1 MICEAAGRMVT
12 LKDIAQAARTDTG
25 TVSRVLRN
33 HPKAHE
39 LRPATRERI
48 LRIAGELGYQRNL
61 LASSV
66 RTGVVNTM
74 ALIARFSPEDF
85 FVSGAKVIDGLL
97 EESVCHGYSIKVYAD
112 SNLDLAFREISGSMI
127 RLVVMTSTN
136 CEAREAVARFCRE
149 KNLRLVYVFEHSNG
163 EFPAVNV
170 DNSAAARLAVR
181 HLAEMGHRRIGLFC
195 VPHRNYHYVS
205 ERHEGFL
212 AGMAEA
218 GLEAKPEWI
227 VCTDE
232 RENAVAEMLSLPER
246 NRPTALFGISDFLLL
261 HVQRYAFLHGIRIPE
276 DLSLVGMGNMEAGN
290 FAVVPL
296 TSIEED
302 HREFGKVAVRA
313 LLDKETGVEK
323 QESGM
328 YLLPPRLIRRASSAP
343 PRKGSSEERSLS

>member
-1 MICEAAGRMVT
+1 M
-12 LKDIAQAARTDTG
+12 
-25 TVSRVLRN
+25 
-33 HPKAHE
+33 
-39 LRPATRERI
+39 
-48 LRIAGELGYQRNL
+48 
-61 LASSV
+61 
-66 RTGVVNTM
+66 
-74 ALIARFSPEDF
+74 
-85 FVSGAKVIDGLL
+85 
-97 EESVCHGYSIKVYAD
+97 
-112 SNLDLAFREISGSMI
+112 
-127 RLVVMTSTN
+127 
-136 CEAREAVARFCRE
+136 
-149 KNLRLVYVFEHSNG
+149 FEHSNG
-163 EFPAVNV
+163 EFPSVNV

-195 VPHRNYHYVS
+195 VPHRHFHYVK

-218 GLEAKPEWI
+218 GLEVKPEWI

-232 RENAVAEMLSLPER
+232 RENAVAKMLSLPER

-261 HVQRYAFLHGIRIPE
+261 YVQRYAFLHGIRIPE

-343 PRKGSSEERSLS
+343 PRKGSSGERSLS